1 MNIDGDAPRINV
13 DTRAAGSTPNNLAW
27 IDQRANPLNRPSAAL
42 LAELVG
48 DALDQINQGL
58 DDLRHLSRALAAGGA
73 APAAKLAAAEQ
84 QLRGSPALHVLRWA
98 AQRPELPNGRPL
110 RVVRRERS

>member
-1 MNIDGDAPRINV
+1 MTLGPRGPQSNV
-13 DTRAAGSTPNNLAW
+13 TTRVSGRTPPNVAW
-27 IDQRANPLNRPSAAL
+27 VGRRYNPLDPPSAAL

-84 QLRGSPALHVLRWA
+84 QLRGSSALHVLRWA

-110 RVVRRERS
+110 RVVRGRS